1 MFDNFAT
8 NGNGPYYVYI
18 CYVENAI
25 RYVGMG
31 KGNRYKH
38 CVSGKSSCSE
48 LNKDFHAGKNM
59 RVEIFKDSLTENDA
73 RLLEAYLVEQN
84 IEGLYN
90 KVVHQTK
97 RSVPSSKRI
106 KDLKLLYSNWA
117 TGEDEVKFEKFV
129 LDRGISCE
137 SRNYL
142 EMVDILTQAGLAIY
156 VAELPSKAKILV
168 IDKLSDSEVDNWMD
182 RSFKHL
188 AHPDGLY
195 GAGVGID
202 LELGKY

>member
-1 MFDNFAT
+1 
-8 NGNGPYYVYI
+8 
-18 CYVENAI
+18 
-25 RYVGMG
+25 MG

-38 CVSGKSSCSE
+38 CVSGKSSCSG
-48 LNKDFHAGKNM
+48 LNKDFHAGRNM

-73 RLLEAYLVEQN
+73 RLLEAHLIEQN

-90 KVVHQTK
+90 KVIHQTK
-97 RSVPSSKRI
+97 RSTPSTKRV

-117 TGEDEVKFEKFV
+117 TGDDQLKFEKFMAG
-129 LDRGISCE
+129 RGISCE

-142 EMVDILTQAGLAIY
+142 EMVDTLTQAGLAIY
-156 VAELPSKAKILV
+156 VMELPSKTKILV
-168 IDKLSDSEVDNWMD
+168 IDKLSDSEVDNWTD
-182 RSFKHL
+182 RAFKHL